1 MSINSIKDT
10 ASSWTSLATQ
20 NVTAKNSATTGSS
33 SDSTAEAFSQAVDQ
47 LKSGAPAVSASSS
60 DSNSKNSDTSSG
72 GSGGDSSSKD
82 TTTITR
88 TNADGSTVI
97 IVMQGDTVISERKV
111 SAEGNSADKNPKVA
125 AMNSKLDQF
134 NATAQAPAG
143 ILFSADT

>member
-20 NVTAKNSATTGSS
+20 NVTAKNSAAGSS
-33 SDSTAEAFSQAVDQ
+33 NDSTVEAFSQAVDQ

-72 GSGGDSSSKD
+72 GGSGDSGSKD
-82 TTTITR
+82 TTTVTR

>member
-10 ASSWTSLATQ
+10 ASSWTSLANQ
-20 NVTAKNSATTGSS
+20 SITAKNSSVTGSS
-33 SDSTAEAFSQAVDQ
+33 GDSTAEAFSQAVDQ
-47 LKSGAPAVSASSS
+47 LKSGAPAIAASSS
-60 DSNSKNSDTSSG
+60 SNSKNSDTSSG
-72 GSGGDSSSKD
+72 GGSGDGSSQD

-88 TNADGSTVI
+88 TDADGSTVI

>member
-10 ASSWTSLATQ
+10 ASSWTSLANQ
-20 NVTAKNSATTGSS
+20 NITAKNSSVAGSS
-33 SDSTAEAFSQAVDQ
+33 DDSTTEAFSQAVDQ
-47 LKSGAPAVSASSS
+47 LKSGAPAISSS
-60 DSNSKNSDTSSG
+60 GSSNSKNSDTSSG

>member
-1 MSINSIKDT
+1 MSINSIKDS
-10 ASSWTSLATQ
+10 ASSWASLANQ
-20 NVTAKNSATTGSS
+20 NITAKNSTLSGTS
-33 SDSTAEAFSQAVDQ
+33 SDSTTEAFSQAVDQ
-47 LKSGAPAVSASSS
+47 LKAGAPAASSS
-60 DSNSKNSDTSSG
+60 SSSSNSKNSDTSSG
-72 GSGGDSSSKD
+72 GGSGDSGSKD
-82 TTTITR
+82 TTTVTR

-111 SAEGNSADKNPKVA
+111 SADGNSTDKNPKVA